1 VSPRNVEVL
10 GDLMP
15 DPETDLAGL
24 VRDDGQFAAIAEG
37 LGDLLHP
44 DLVSVPAWRGGR
56 TAYSGIDGFREM
68 WLDWLEPWD
77 TYHVKVE
84 EMIDLGDRVVVLI
97 RDRGR
102 RHDMD
107 AEVELIAGSVWTFR
121 DGRVARVEFYGNRE
135 EVRAAAGLQG

>member
-1 VSPRNVEVL
+1 
-10 GDLMP
+10 MP
-15 DPETDLAGL
+15 EPDADLASL
-24 VRDDGQFAAIAEG
+24 IRDEGQFAAIAEG

-44 DLVSVPAWRGGR
+44 DVVSVPAWRGGR
-56 TAYSGIDGFREM
+56 TAYTGIDGFREM
-68 WLDWLEPWD
+68 WIDWLEPWE

-84 EMIDLGDRVVVLI
+84 EMIEMGDRVVVLI

-121 DGRVARVEFYGNRE
+121 DGRVARVEFYANRE
-135 EVRAAAGLQG
+135 EVRAAAGLAS